1 MTREYLRLET
11 MQVALSALLLLVN
24 VVLSWLLR
32 LGLGARLVVAAAR
45 MTAQLVL
52 IGYVLD
58 WIFSL
63 ERPLEV
69 VILAFVMATLASVAA
84 VGRTSRRFAGA
95 YLDSLV
101 SVLGASFLVTGISLL
116 GIIEVRPW
124 WDAHYLV
131 PLLGMVLGNALT
143 GISLS
148 VDRFVEGLED
158 RRDGIEARLA
168 LGATSWEAA
177 LEEIRAAMRVG
188 MIPTLNSMAV
198 MGVVSLPGMM
208 TGQILAGA
216 APGEAVRYQIVIM
229 FMIASATALG
239 MLGMV
244 LLAFRTLFDRWH
256 RLRLDRIR
264 MPTDWIAW
272 TRRRLPGSR
281 TFG

>member
-1 MTREYLRLET
+1 MNAGYLRLDT
-11 MQVALSALLLLVN
+11 VHVALSALLLVAN
-24 VVLSWLLR
+24 VLLSWILR
-32 LGLGARLVVAAAR
+32 LGLGARLLVVSVR
-45 MTAQLVL
+45 MTVQLVL

-63 ERPLEV
+63 DRPLEV

-84 VGRTSRRFAGA
+84 VGRTSRRFAGV

-101 SVLGASFLVTGISLL
+101 SVLGSAFLVTGISLV
-116 GIIEVRPW
+116 GIIDVRPW

-177 LEEIRAAMRVG
+177 LEEVRGAIRTG

-198 MGVVSLPGMM
+198 MGLVSLPGMM

-216 APGEAVRYQIVIM
+216 APGDAVRYQIVIM

-239 MLGMV
+239 MLAMV
-244 LLAFRTLFDRWH
+244 ALAFRTVFDRAH
-256 RLRLDRIR
+256 RLRLDRVQT
-264 MPTDWIAW
+264 PTDWIAW
-272 TRRRLPGSR
+272 TRRRLPWSQRSG
-281 TFG
+281 

>member
-1 MTREYLRLET
+1 VNAGYLRLDT
-11 MQVALSALLLLVN
+11 VHVALSALLLVAN
-24 VVLSWLLR
+24 VLLSWFLR
-32 LGLGARLVVAAAR
+32 LGLGARLLVVSVR
-45 MTAQLVL
+45 MTVQLVL

-63 ERPLEV
+63 DRPLEV

-84 VGRTSRRFAGA
+84 VGRTSRRFAGV

-101 SVLGASFLVTGISLL
+101 SVLGSAFLVTGISLV
-116 GIIEVRPW
+116 GIIDVRPW

-177 LEEIRAAMRVG
+177 LEEVRGAIRTG

-198 MGVVSLPGMM
+198 MGLVSLPGMM

-216 APGEAVRYQIVIM
+216 APGDAVRYQIVIM

-239 MLGMV
+239 MLAMV
-244 LLAFRTLFDRWH
+244 ALAFRTVFDRAH
-256 RLRLDRIR
+256 RLRLDRLR
-264 MPTDWIAW
+264 TPTDWIAW
-272 TRRRLPGSR
+272 TRRRLPWSQRSG
-281 TFG
+281 